1 MHRCLLNPALERV
14 RVNGFAFPL
23 GVYPVEPVAP
33 KTGYTVDFEPADG
46 DEEWEEWPDRY
57 VYEVLVSAE
66 RLKPLCS
73 ALLSLLPGRVFPI
86 LDVLGNDAFRE
97 IDPYIAYELV
107 GIESL
112 YDGLRWYEP
121 FLFEDGLCGFGAM
134 SEEPFMYLFLDEH
147 KVLTIRVETAAKER
161 VERLL
166 AAFDLGNLAG
176 GGAGEDK
183 DGQRPRRTDGHP
195 LVEVMAADAVSH
207 EHRSVLLTPED
218 RPELPGPE
226 EVTEALVD
234 LWGMTLNI
242 DVERNLDDDG
252 RDLGVTGWRCLVRV
266 EPEPDPGRDKPPA
279 SSSASS
285 QDDAGARQ
293 GQQVGARSIDEAA
306 AAHAIGNGNGNGRAS
321 PRVRYAEVL
330 VAAGCWREA
339 EELAVRATIELPGG
353 PRGAS
358 LTDEFGPRLVAA
370 DRLWRREVV
379 ALLAR
384 QAGGGAAGGAT
395 GGDGQANTPQSASPE
410 AHAARG
416 QEPASGQSPTSAS
429 PDAMPVADPDDPHP
443 SEPPE
448 IAGLLDE
455 ALGNDAT
462 GRILQSR
469 WLE

>member
-23 GVYPVEPVAP
+23 GVYPVEPIAP
-33 KTGYTVDFEPADG
+33 TSGYTVDFEPADG

-73 ALLSLLPGRVFPI
+73 ALLSLLPGRIYPI

-107 GIESL
+107 GVESL

-147 KVLTIRVETAAKER
+147 KVLTVRVETSEKER
-161 VERLL
+161 VDRLL
-166 AAFDLGNLAG
+166 AAFELPNL
-176 GGAGEDK
+176 GGAAEHGP
-183 DGQRPRRTDGHP
+183 GRPRRQGDQP
-195 LVEVMAADAVSH
+195 PVEVMAADAVSH
-207 EHRSVLLTPED
+207 EHRSVLLTPDD

-226 EVTEALVD
+226 EVAEALVD

-252 RDLGVTGWRCLVRV
+252 RELGVTGWRCLVRV
-266 EPEPDPGRDKPPA
+266 DPPMPA
-279 SSSASS
+279 EGD
-285 QDDAGARQ
+285 Q
-293 GQQVGARSIDEAA
+293 AA
-306 AAHAIGNGNGNGRAS
+306 APKASGEGGGECGGEGGGEGERGNDRGGDRADQAG

-330 VAAGCWREA
+330 LAARCWREA
-339 EELAVRATIELPGG
+339 EDLAVQAVEKLPEA
-353 PRGAS
+353 PRGVPVA
-358 LTDEFGPRLVAA
+358 DGFGPRLISA
-370 DRLWRREVV
+370 DRLWRRE
-379 ALLAR
+379 LASFLSAPAGR
-384 QAGGGAAGGAT
+384 SGGGGGE
-395 GGDGQANTPQSASPE
+395 ASPPE
-410 AHAARG
+410 AHLARSSEPAPLVTPPPEHQPSAGASPAGGQRG
-416 QEPASGQSPTSAS
+416 QDAFEDDAS
-429 PDAMPVADPDDPHP
+429 

-448 IAGLLDE
+448 IARLLDE
-455 ALGNDAT
+455 ALANDAA
-462 GRILQSR
+462 GRILASR

>member
-33 KTGYTVDFEPADG
+33 TSGYTVDFEPADG

-57 VYEVLVSAE
+57 VYEILVSAE
-66 RLKPLCS
+66 RLRPLCS
-73 ALLSLLPGRVFPI
+73 AILSLLPGRVYPI

-107 GIESL
+107 GVESL

-134 SEEPFMYLFLDEH
+134 SEDPFMYFFLDEH
-147 KVLTIRVETAAKER
+147 KVLTVRVEADQKER
-161 VERLL
+161 VDRLL
-166 AAFDLGNLAG
+166 GAFELSNLGGTSGQTPRAR
-176 GGAGEDK
+176 K
-183 DGQRPRRTDGHP
+183 SDGQP

-207 EHRSVLLTPED
+207 EHRSVLLTPDD

-266 EPEPDPGRDKPPA
+266 EWPLEDGPTDRPNGQAHQPNGQHKEEDIPGPRP
-279 SSSASS
+279 
-285 QDDAGARQ
+285 R
-293 GQQVGARSIDEAA
+293 
-306 AAHAIGNGNGNGRAS
+306 GRMK
-321 PRVRYAEVL
+321 YAEVL

-339 EELAVRATIELPGG
+339 EDIALSAALKLPEAPSGV
-353 PRGAS
+353 S
-358 LTDEFGPRLVAA
+358 LTDEIGPRLVTA

-379 ALLAR
+379 AMLAGER
-384 QAGGGAAGGAT
+384 LGAAPQAAT
-395 GGDGQANTPQSASPE
+395 PE
-410 AHAARG
+410 AHASKAQQAESAAG
-416 QEPASGQSPTSAS
+416 ASLTGPDDFDDPQPNEPA
-429 PDAMPVADPDDPHP
+429 
-443 SEPPE
+443 E
-448 IAGLLDE
+448 IAALLDD
-455 ALGNDAT
+455 ALQTGAA
-462 GRILQSR
+462 GRILSSR

>member
-23 GVYPVEPVAP
+23 GVYPVEPIAP
-33 KTGYTVDFEPADG
+33 KSGYTVDFEPADG

-66 RLKPLCS
+66 RLRPLCS
-73 ALLSLLPGRVFPI
+73 ALLSLLPGRVYPI

-134 SEEPFMYLFLDEH
+134 SEEPFMYFFLDEH
-147 KVLTIRVETAAKER
+147 KVLTVRVETSEKER
-161 VERLL
+161 VDRLL
-166 AAFDLGNLAG
+166 AAFELGNLG
-176 GGAGEDK
+176 GGAENGSAGRARK
-183 DGQRPRRTDGHP
+183 PDGRP

-207 EHRSVLLTPED
+207 EHRSVLLTPDD

-226 EVTEALVD
+226 EVSEALVD

-252 RDLGVTGWRCLVRV
+252 RDLGVTGWRCLIRV
-266 EPEPDPGRDKPPA
+266 EPQPDGDGGGGGEEAKPSESKDTANEGPKAASVAEPK
-279 SSSASS
+279 SNN
-285 QDDAGARQ
+285 AR
-293 GQQVGARSIDEAA
+293 
-306 AAHAIGNGNGNGRAS
+306 

-330 VAAGCWREA
+330 LAAGCWREA
-339 EELAVRATIELPGG
+339 EDLAIQAVGKLPGG
-353 PRGAS
+353 PSGVS
-358 LTDEFGPRLVAA
+358 LTDEFGPRLISA
-370 DRLWRREVV
+370 DRLWRHEVV
-379 ALLAR
+379 AILAGPAD
-384 QAGGGAAGGAT
+384 QPAPQPAGAPGR
-395 GGDGQANTPQSASPE
+395 PE
-410 AHAARG
+410 SHAPRT
-416 QEPASGQSPTSAS
+416 QEPPPPHQPSPALITPPANVTTNPPTNPPVN
-429 PDAMPVADPDDPHP
+429 PDDFDDPHP
-443 SEPPE
+443 PEPPE
-448 IAGLLDE
+448 IATLLDE
-455 ALGNDAT
+455 ALADDAP
-462 GRILQSR
+462 GRILASR

>member
-23 GVYPVEPVAP
+23 GVYPVEPIAP
-33 KTGYTVDFEPADG
+33 KSGYTADFEPADG

-73 ALLSLLPGRVFPI
+73 ALLSLLPGRVYPI

-107 GIESL
+107 GVESL

-134 SEEPFMYLFLDEH
+134 SEEPFMYFFLDEH
-147 KVLTIRVETAAKER
+147 KVLTVRVETSEKER
-161 VERLL
+161 VDRLL
-166 AAFDLGNLAG
+166 AAFELGNLGGWTENGSAG
-176 GGAGEDK
+176 RARK
-183 DGQRPRRTDGHP
+183 PDGRP

-226 EVTEALVD
+226 EVSEALVD

-252 RDLGVTGWRCLVRV
+252 RDLGVTGWRCLIRV
-266 EPEPDPGRDKPPA
+266 EPQPEG
-279 SSSASS
+279 
-285 QDDAGARQ
+285 
-293 GQQVGARSIDEAA
+293 EAA
-306 AAHAIGNGNGNGRAS
+306 EETPPSDPKDEPKAASVAEPKTNDAR
-321 PRVRYAEVL
+321 PRVRYAEAIL
-330 VAAGCWREA
+330 AAGCWREA
-339 EELAVRATIELPGG
+339 EDLALQAVAKLPDG
-353 PRGAS
+353 PRGVS
-358 LTDEFGPRLVAA
+358 LTDEFGPRLISA
-370 DRLWRREVV
+370 DRLWRHELV
-379 ALLAR
+379 AILT
-384 QAGGGAAGGAT
+384 GVAAPAAS
-395 GGDGQANTPQSASPE
+395 QPASAPGKPE
-410 AHAARG
+410 SHAARS
-416 QEPASGQSPTSAS
+416 QEPPAPSVLITPPANPPANPAAN
-429 PDAMPVADPDDPHP
+429 PDDFDDPHP
-443 SEPPE
+443 PEPPE
-448 IAGLLDE
+448 ITKLLDE
-455 ALGNDAT
+455 ALSNDAP
-462 GRILQSR
+462 GRILASR

>member
-33 KTGYTVDFEPADG
+33 KSGYTVDFEPADG

-57 VYEVLVSAE
+57 VYEVLVSSE
-66 RLKPLCS
+66 RLRPLCS
-73 ALLSLLPGRVFPI
+73 AILSLLPGRVYPI

-107 GIESL
+107 GVESL

-134 SEEPFMYLFLDEH
+134 SEEPFMYFFLDEH
-147 KVLTIRVETAAKER
+147 KVLTVRVEADQKER
-161 VERLL
+161 VDRLL
-166 AAFDLGNLAG
+166 GAFELSNLAG
-176 GGAGEDK
+176 SNGQAPRARRA
-183 DGQRPRRTDGHP
+183 DGQP
-195 LVEVMAADAVSH
+195 LIEVMAADAVSH
-207 EHRSVLLTPED
+207 EHRSVLLTPDD

-226 EVTEALVD
+226 EVTESLVD

-266 EPEPDPGRDKPPA
+266 EWPSPKADETDSAPNADEPPA
-279 SSSASS
+279 
-285 QDDAGARQ
+285 
-293 GQQVGARSIDEAA
+293 
-306 AAHAIGNGNGNGRAS
+306 RA
-321 PRVRYAEVL
+321 PIRTKYAEAL

-339 EELAVRATIELPGG
+339 EDLALQAASRLPGAPAG
-353 PRGAS
+353 VT
-358 LTDEFGPRLVAA
+358 LTDEIGPRLVTA

-379 ALLAR
+379 AMLAGDR
-384 QAGGGAAGGAT
+384 AGWS
-395 GGDGQANTPQSASPE
+395 PQSTPPE
-410 AHAARG
+410 AHAARS
-416 QEPASGQSPTSAS
+416 QEAEPSTAQTLTG
-429 PDAMPVADPDDPHP
+429 PDDFDDPQP
-443 SEPPE
+443 PEPPE
-448 IAGLLDE
+448 IAALLDE
-455 ALGNDAT
+455 AMQSGAP
-462 GRILQSR
+462 GRILSSR

>member
-23 GVYPVEPVAP
+23 GVYPVEPIAP
-33 KTGYTVDFEPADG
+33 TSGYTVDFEPADG

-57 VYEVLVSAE
+57 VYEILVSAE

-73 ALLSLLPGRVFPI
+73 ALLSLLPGRIYPI

-107 GIESL
+107 GVESL

-147 KVLTIRVETAAKER
+147 KVLTVRVETSEKER
-161 VERLL
+161 VDRLL
-166 AAFDLGNLAG
+166 AAFELGNL
-176 GGAGEDK
+176 GGASENGSAGRARK
-183 DGQRPRRTDGHP
+183 PDGRP

-226 EVTEALVD
+226 EVSEALVD

-266 EPEPDPGRDKPPA
+266 DPPAPDEAGNQSSDERDKNDKIREEQKKAGAPDPN
-279 SSSASS
+279 
-285 QDDAGARQ
+285 AGEQ
-293 GQQVGARSIDEAA
+293 TPNQEG
-306 AAHAIGNGNGNGRAS
+306 
-321 PRVRYAEVL
+321 RVRYAEVL
-330 VAAGCWREA
+330 LAAGCWREA
-339 EELAVRATIELPGG
+339 EDLAVQAVERLPGE
-353 PRGAS
+353 PRGPNHSAAS
-358 LTDEFGPRLVAA
+358 EGFGPRLISA

-379 ALLAR
+379 AILSAPSGR
-384 QAGGGAAGGAT
+384 SGSQP
-395 GGDGQANTPQSASPE
+395 TPPE
-410 AHAARG
+410 AHLARSS
-416 QEPASGQSPTSAS
+416 EPAPLVTPPPEPRPG
-429 PDAMPVADPDDPHP
+429 DKPVAASSSVDAPGGGDSFDGTDPA
-443 SEPPE
+443 EPPE
-448 IAGLLDE
+448 IAELLDE
-455 ALGNDAT
+455 ALANAAP
-462 GRILQSR
+462 GRILASR